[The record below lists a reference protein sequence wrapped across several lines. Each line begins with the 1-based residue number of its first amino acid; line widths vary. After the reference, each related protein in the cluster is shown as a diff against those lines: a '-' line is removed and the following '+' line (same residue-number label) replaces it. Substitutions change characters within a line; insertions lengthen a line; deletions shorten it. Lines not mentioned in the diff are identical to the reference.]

1 MSEEVVRQFVLERV
15 RIVSGESKFGRI
27 SGTTKSSLS
36 TIFKKWCKGKKIY
49 WSEADDKERDKEL
62 ARSLTK
68 HTWLLF
74 QHVDRIDPEER
85 WGSLGISHDKFR
97 GLVALNDEHVFS
109 IGSRVRTER
118 WSTSEGGN
126 HWVHGTVKAVKPDG
140 RVDIVYDDGDS
151 ESDVLE
157 NNARLIVCTE
167 GRTDAG
173 TFQIYNRLVN
183 GQVGFPCASTT
194 ILQSG
199 QRDIFT
205 AGVTGI
211 FTAGVTAQVRKKF
224 GKKWYSGMIKDCW
237 TWENNELFHIEYED
251 GDKEDVDLDGL
262 LNILVKS
269 SAGSCRS
276 LGSAALTSQHV
287 CSQRPKQNPH
297 LQVASCTHFADTSIT
312 CPQIP
317 CETAA
322 TTAPDAGV
330 SGCVLL

>member
-1 MSEEVVRQFVLERV
+1 M
-15 RIVSGESKFGRI
+15 
-27 SGTTKSSLS
+27 
-36 TIFKKWCKGKKIY
+36 Y

-74 QHVDRIDPEER
+74 KHVDRIDPEER
-85 WGSLGISHDKFR
+85 WGRLGISHDKFS
-97 GLVALNDEHVFS
+97 GLVALNDEHVFE

-118 WSTSEGGN
+118 RPSEGGK
-126 HWVHGTVKAVKPDG
+126 HWVHGTAKAVKPDD

-151 ESDVLE
+151 ESDVHE

-183 GQVGFPCASTT
+183 GQVGFPWASTT
-194 ILQSG
+194 TVQSG
-199 QRDIFT
+199 DIFK
-205 AGVTGI
+205 
-211 FTAGVTAQVRKKF
+211 AGVTAQVRKKF
-224 GKKWYSGMIKDCW
+224 GEKWYSGIIKDCW
-237 TWENNELFHIEYED
+237 TWENKQLFHIEYED

-276 LGSAALTSQHV
+276 LDSAALTSQHV
-287 CSQRPKQNPH
+287 CSQRLRPTP
-297 LQVASCTHFADTSIT
+297 SI
-312 CPQIP
+312 
-317 CETAA
+317 
-322 TTAPDAGV
+322 GR
-330 SGCVLL
+330 S